1 MNDTDRVRLA
11 LVAGASCVDKYEGAF
26 VGVTAQQA
34 LSGLHFVS
42 AGAVCFARA
51 LNDTPKIVGI
61 LIGAKAVG
69 ANVGLGSV
77 GLAMALGGLLGA
89 RKVAET
95 MSKKIATLN
104 AGQGFVANLTTA
116 VLVIAAS
123 RFGLPVSTTHVATG
137 GLFGIGA
144 VTGTAR
150 WKTIVTILLAWLT
163 TLPLGAALG
172 AGSMLIA
179 RG

>member
-1 MNDTDRVRLA
+1 M
-11 LVAGASCVDKYEGAF
+11 
-26 VGVTAQQA
+26 
-34 LSGLHFVS
+34 
-42 AGAVCFARA
+42 CFARA

-61 LIGAKAVG
+61 LIGARAVG

-77 GLAMALGGLLGA
+77 GLAMAIGGVLGA

-95 MSKKIATLN
+95 MSKKIVSLN

-116 VLVIAAS
+116 ALVIAAS
-123 RFGLPVSTTHVATG
+123 RFSLPVSTTHVATG

-150 WKTIVTILLAWLT
+150 WRTAVTILLAWVT
-163 TLPLGAALG
+163 TLPVAAALG
-172 AGSMLIA
+172 ALMMLAFRSVGS
-179 RG
+179 